1 MSGNWVTALPGAI
14 CAGAAVFSLVL
25 AVFPPRRRL
34 RTRVHDYTLVSR
46 AKLGAGPGALSLAR
60 RPPPAMTGAVV
71 RVFGPMLESASQRF
85 GGLARLQDEAALEL
99 RLRQAGVRGVGPKAY
114 RQQQFVLAFLGALA
128 GVCAGAAV
136 GRAAGE
142 GTVPVA
148 VLLGGAG
155 FALGA
160 VWKTTELARRIR
172 ERQARLR
179 AELFSMCHVLAI
191 SARATPNLLHL
202 LEQVTARSSGEL
214 VGELREIV
222 VAVESGT
229 PPALAFAEA
238 ARLTAEPAAARL
250 YRAMATA
257 HESGG
262 DLAEALLAQSADI
275 RDLQREEAK
284 RGATRRRAGMLAP
297 MLVFLAPIMIIF
309 VAAPLPR
316 IVLGF

>member
-1 MSGNWVTALPGAI
+1 MSGTSLAALPGAI
-14 CAGAAVFSLVL
+14 CAGAAVCFLVL
-25 AVFPPRRRL
+25 TVFPPRRRL
-34 RTRVHDYTLVSR
+34 RPRVDDYTLVAR

-60 RPPPAMTGAVV
+60 RPPAAIPGAVL
-71 RVFGPMLESASQRF
+71 RVFGPMVDSLSQRF
-85 GGLARLQDEAALEL
+85 GALVRFQDDAALEL
-99 RLRQAGVRGVGPKAY
+99 QLRQAGVRGVTAQAY
-114 RQQQFVLAFLGALA
+114 RQQQFVLAFLGAVA
-128 GVCAGAAV
+128 GVSAGAALATAV
-136 GRAAGE
+136 GSGAV
-142 GTVPVA
+142 TVA
-148 VLLGGAG
+148 ILLGSAG

-160 VWKTTELARRIR
+160 VWKTAELARRIR

-179 AELFSMCHVLAI
+179 AELFSVCHVLAI

-202 LEQVTARSSGEL
+202 TEQVTGRSGGEL
-214 VGELREIV
+214 VGELREVLVSI
-222 VAVESGT
+222 ESGT

-250 YRAMATA
+250 YRAMASA

-284 RGATRRRAGMLAP
+284 RLATKRRAGMLAP
-297 MLVFLAPIMIIF
+297 MLVFLAPVMIIF

>member
-1 MSGNWVTALPGAI
+1 MSRNWIAALPGAI
-14 CAGAAVFSLVL
+14 CAGACVCFLVL

-34 RTRVHDYTLVSR
+34 RPRVHDYTLVAR
-46 AKLGAGPGALSLAR
+46 AKLGSGPGALCLAR
-60 RPPPAMTGAVV
+60 RPPPAMPGAVV
-71 RVFGPMLESASQRF
+71 RVLGPMLEALPRRF
-85 GGLARLQDEAALEL
+85 AALARLQDDAALEL
-99 RLRQAGVRGVGPKAY
+99 QLRQAGVRGLTPKAY
-114 RQQQFVLAFLGALA
+114 RQQQLVLAFLGALA
-128 GVCAGAAV
+128 GVSTGAVLGAAV
-136 GRAAGE
+136 GE
-142 GTVPVA
+142 GAVPVA
-148 VLLGGAG
+148 VLLGSAG

-160 VWKTTELARRIR
+160 VWKTTELSRRIR

-179 AELFSMCHVLAI
+179 AELFSLCHVLAI

-202 LEQVTARSSGEL
+202 TEQVTSRSRGEL
-214 VGELREIV
+214 VGELEEV
-222 VAVESGT
+222 LVSVESGT

-257 HESGG
+257 HESGA

-284 RGATRRRAGMLAP
+284 RVATRRRAGMLAP
-297 MLVFLAPIMIIF
+297 MLVFLAPIMIVF

>member
-1 MSGNWVTALPGAI
+1 MMADSLATVPGAI
-14 CAGAAVFSLVL
+14 CAGAAVCFLVL
-25 AVFPPRRRL
+25 TVFPPRRRL
-34 RTRVHDYTLVSR
+34 RPRVHDYTLVAR
-46 AKLGAGPGALSLAR
+46 AKLGSGPGALSLAH
-60 RPPPAMTGAVV
+60 RPPPAMPGAVV
-71 RVFGPMLESASQRF
+71 QVFAPMIEPLSRRL
-85 GGLARLQDEAALEL
+85 GRLARLRDDGALEL
-99 RLRQAGVRGVGPKAY
+99 QLRQAGVRGLTPKAY

-128 GVCAGAAV
+128 GVLAGAALGAAV
-136 GRAAGE
+136 GEEA
-142 GTVPVA
+142 VPVA
-148 VLLGGAG
+148 VLLGAAG

-160 VWKTTELARRIR
+160 VWKSAELARRIR

-179 AELFSMCHVLAI
+179 AELFSLCHVLAI

-202 LEQVTARSSGEL
+202 TDQVTTRSRGEL
-214 VGELREIV
+214 VGELRDV
-222 VAVESGT
+222 LLSVESGT

-238 ARLTAEPAAARL
+238 ARVTAEPAAARL
-250 YRAMATA
+250 YRAMASA

-262 DLAEALLAQSADI
+262 DLAEALLAQSGDI

-284 RGATRRRAGMLAP
+284 RLATKRRAGMLAP

>member
-1 MSGNWVTALPGAI
+1 MSGNSLAGLPGAV
-14 CAGAAVFSLVL
+14 CAGAAVFFLVVT
-25 AVFPPRRRL
+25 VFPPRRRL
-34 RTRVHDYTLVSR
+34 RPRVHDYTLVAR
-46 AKLGAGPGALSLAR
+46 AKLGSGPGALSLAR
-60 RPPPAMTGAVV
+60 RPPLAMPGAVA
-71 RVFGPMLESASQRF
+71 RVFGPMLESLSQRF
-85 GGLARLQDEAALEL
+85 GALVRLQDPAALEL
-99 RLRQAGVRGVGPKAY
+99 QLRQAGVRGVLEADE
-114 RQQQFVLAFLGALA
+114 GA
-128 GVCAGAAV
+128 
-136 GRAAGE
+136 
-142 GTVPVA
+142 VPVA
-148 VLLGGAG
+148 VLLGCAG

-179 AELFSMCHVLAI
+179 AELFSLCHVLAI
-191 SARATPNLLHL
+191 AARATPNLLHL
-202 LEQVTARSSGEL
+202 TEQVTSRSSGEL
-214 VGELREIV
+214 VGELREV
-222 VAVESGT
+222 LVSVESGT
-229 PPALAFAEA
+229 PPALAFGEA

-262 DLAEALLAQSADI
+262 DLADALLAQSADI

-284 RGATRRRAGMLAP
+284 RLATKRRAGMLAP